1 MASTEKETPE
11 LLTIDEAAHA
21 LRQSRETVYR
31 KIRSGELPAVR
42 IGSGPRA
49 PIRVSSFE
57 LACWLYGSSP
67 RRNDPATREAE
78 SAARKAVNAA

>member
-1 MASTEKETPE
+1 MASAEKETPE

-31 KIRSGELPAVR
+31 RIRSGELPAVR
-42 IGSGPRA
+42 IGCGPRA
-49 PIRVSSFE
+49 PIRISSFE

-67 RRNDPATREAE
+67 RRNDPASREADGPARNAV
-78 SAARKAVNAA
+78 SAA